1 MYVLGNISLSIWVG
15 VSNLAFIAAATI
27 LNFVL
32 AQPQPKIQNFGG
44 NELEGNF
51 LPTLIRRPANP
62 FREIRF
68 NTTNFTLI
76 IRNIYYIKAFKI
88 SS

>member
-1 MYVLGNISLSIWVG
+1 MYLCVGKNFSLNLGRC
-15 VSNLAFIAAATI
+15 NLAFIAATI

>member
-1 MYVLGNISLSIWVG
+1 MYVLGKISLSIWVG
-15 VSNLAFIAAATI
+15 KCNLAFIAATI

-32 AQPQPKIQNFGG
+32 AHAQPQPKIQNFGG

-62 FREIRF
+62 FRE
-68 NTTNFTLI
+68 N
-76 IRNIYYIKAFKI
+76 
-88 SS
+88 